1 MSRLNRI
8 WQCNTISFT
17 SKFKLYKSRVTS
29 FLLYGCK
36 TGPCLLTLQK
46 GFRLSKSNA
55 WGNFSAPP
63 TWSTRPMTGC
73 RARSTPL
80 LVHRNLFWQL
90 SRDRNLRG
98 LGMSHATTAS
108 TKPSV
113 RAPWRRK
120 GEGAT
125 PQLAGARAFLLL
137 LSVVVVIVVVVVV
150 VVVVVYRCC
159 CGYLLV
165 QLFAFLFSVATTP
178 WRRSCGTT
186 WSNTRTRCRGEQTA
200 GWRHPA
206 PAKPPSPHCGWTPV
220 LAPRNR
226 KGQWSEPQWHRC
238 GLGQSNGG
246 EQTGKIESDTEF
258 STMHSSVSEREV
270 SLLSLV
276 QSGRQPAA

>member
-113 RAPWRRK
+113 RAPWRVGDTK
-120 GEGAT
+120 V
-125 PQLAGARAFLLL
+125 
-137 LSVVVVIVVVVVV
+137 S
-150 VVVVVYRCC
+150 
-159 CGYLLV
+159 
-165 QLFAFLFSVATTP
+165 
-178 WRRSCGTT
+178 
-186 WSNTRTRCRGEQTA
+186 RGNA
-200 GWRHPA
+200 GWKASKTEHPCPCQNCSQGS
-206 PAKPPSPHCGWTPV
+206 PAEKSG
-220 LAPRNR
+220 R
-226 KGQWSEPQWHRC
+226 G
-238 GLGQSNGG
+238 
-246 EQTGKIESDTEF
+246 
-258 STMHSSVSEREV
+258 
-270 SLLSLV
+270 SLLNHPSCPPNNPISQRTEMNWLNINT
-276 QSGRQPAA
+276 